1 VSQNRPHIRP
11 AGPADAPT
19 MARVHIE
26 TWRTDYRGFAP
37 DDYLDTLL
45 ITDEQR
51 VYEQIIGSPD
61 SMAFVAEDGAR
72 RVLGLSTCGPYRDEG
87 HILDGSFSGELYNL
101 YVVPDARKL
110 GVGRDLVRAAA
121 AGLPPE
127 ICCHTFRATGIT
139 SYLLNGGEVSKAQKI
154 ANHESR
160 ARPSSTTRCWTRGW
174 RRRACSSTSIPL
186 STCFLEIE
194 IV

>member
-1 VSQNRPHIRP
+1 
-11 AGPADAPT
+11 
-19 MARVHIE
+19 MARVHIA

-37 DDYLDTLL
+37 DDYLADLS

-61 SMAFVAEDGAR
+61 SMAFVAENGAR

-87 HILDGSFSGELYNL
+87 YILDGSFSGELYNL

-121 AGLPPE
+121 AGL
-127 ICCHTFRATGIT
+127 ISRGVRSTMLWTFDGYASNSFYPR
-139 SYLLNGGEVSKAQKI
+139 LGGRIVGRRQTMIGTKRVYDLAY
-154 ANHESR
+154 
-160 ARPSSTTRCWTRGW
+160 GW
-174 RRRACSSTSIPL
+174 EDIGTAL
-186 STCFLEIE
+186 F
-194 IV
+194 